1 MRWPAID
8 MIWRIARVAGEGF
21 IDDDAW
27 SRGASI
33 AYFTLFSIAPVL
45 LVVIAVAGLVFG
57 REAAQGALVGQLAGL
72 MGVKTAEALQAMIRS
87 ADESLHG
94 VWATVIGLVS
104 IVLAVSGVFGEVQSS
119 LNRIWAVE
127 GPRKSAFARLLR
139 ARLISL
145 GLVVA
150 LGFVLIVSL
159 ASSAALAAMSSYV
172 RAKFPALEIG
182 LGVIDLVLSIGI
194 TTALFAAMYK
204 VLPDA
209 PVAWRE
215 VLVGALITTAL
226 FEGGKYLIAIYIGR
240 SDIASSFGAAGA
252 LIVLLLWVFYS
263 AQIFLLGAEFTWAWA
278 QVTRAQGTAPPT
290 ASGVDSAPWSAPTPT
305 SPPPTCSTISLAA
318 RQPSSRPGG

>member
-1 MRWPAID
+1 MTPSTLDHPSSSGIAAVEPAS
-8 MIWRIARVAGEGF
+8 WTARLWQILRLAGEAF

-57 REAAQGALVGQLAGL
+57 RDAAQGAVVEQLAGL
-72 MGVKTAEALQAMIRS
+72 MGVKTAQALQEMIRS

-104 IVLAVSGVFGEVQSS
+104 IVLAISGVFGEVQSS
-119 LNRIWAVE
+119 LNAVWE
-127 GPRKSAFARLLR
+127 ATGPRRSGVSRLLR
-139 ARLISL
+139 ARLVSL

-159 ASSAALAAMSSYV
+159 ATSAALAAMSDYA
-172 RAKFPALEIG
+172 RALFPALEIV
-182 LGVIDLVLSIGI
+182 LGAADLLLSVGF

-204 VLPDA
+204 VLPDT

-215 VLVGALITTAL
+215 VLLGAVITTAL
-226 FEGGKYLIAIYIGR
+226 FEGGKYLIALYIGS

-252 LIVLLLWVFYS
+252 LIVLLLWIFYS
-263 AQIFLLGAEFTWAWA
+263 AQIFLLGAEITWAWA
-278 QVTRAQGTAPPT
+278 QVTRRKKTQSAA
-290 ASGVDSAPWSAPTPT
+290 AISGLP
-305 SPPPTCSTISLAA
+305 
-318 RQPSSRPGG
+318 RR